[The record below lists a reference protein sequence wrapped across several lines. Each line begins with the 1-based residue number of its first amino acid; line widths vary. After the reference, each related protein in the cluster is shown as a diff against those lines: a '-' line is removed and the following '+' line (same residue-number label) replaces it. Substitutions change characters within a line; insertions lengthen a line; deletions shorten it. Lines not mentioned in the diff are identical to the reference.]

1 MNSTASRLVG
11 SLLAVALFGMAAA
24 QPSVAAKV
32 PRTVLKS
39 YFETG
44 DKPTQAQFAD
54 LIDSALNLVDDGL
67 VSYSL
72 SDSGGRAPRFDAG
85 AVIGPGLAFAPLS
98 SVQGFSDDWLG
109 QSGFLP
115 LAFLQDSQ
123 LHYGFLQISSPVPGS
138 PNAYSMSVEY
148 LAYEDLADTALV
160 TQTVPEPSTLA
171 LAASALVGLFV
182 WRRRAKR

>member
-1 MNSTASRLVG
+1 MV
-11 SLLAVALFGMAAA
+11 AA
-24 QPSVAAKV
+24 QPCVAAKV

-54 LIDSALNLVDDGL
+54 VIDSALNLVDDGL
-67 VSYSL
+67 VGYSA
-72 SDSGGRAPRFDAG
+72 SDSGGLAPRFDAG
-85 AVIGPGLAFAPLS
+85 ATVGPGLAFAPLS
-98 SVQGFSDDWLG
+98 GVQGFSDDWLG

-115 LAFLQDSQ
+115 LAYLQDSQ
-123 LHYGFLQISSPVPGS
+123 LHYAYLQISSPVPGS

-148 LAYEDLADTALV
+148 LVFENLADTALV
-160 TQTVPEPSTLA
+160 TTTVPEPSSLA
-171 LAASALVGLFV
+171 LAAAALVGLFV